1 MHSSCIQRTDQSM
14 QSYVWPAPSH
24 MNPHCVSFCRESS
37 EWHST
42 TVILNIIYSHTLFT
56 YCFFSSLPGRH
67 TEEKKKKKAQEQTEH
82 SETCCALH
90 RNWYCCYNLF
100 CTQSTGVLS
109 LSFHSTAHTWNRD
122 AVQTLTCTHT
132 QSRNSQQPAC
142 TVQQAKQHFIKL
154 SRIFLP
160 LYFAS
165 DWTNGINNV

>member
-1 MHSSCIQRTDQSM
+1 M
-14 QSYVWPAPSH
+14 QSHVWPAPSH

-67 TEEKKKKKAQEQTEH
+67 TEEKKKQKAQEQTEH

-132 QSRNSQQPAC
+132 HRAG
-142 TVQQAKQHFIKL
+142 TVSNPHAQYSKQNNILLNCPESICLFIL
-154 SRIFLP
+154 HQIEQ
-160 LYFAS
+160 
-165 DWTNGINNV
+165 TV